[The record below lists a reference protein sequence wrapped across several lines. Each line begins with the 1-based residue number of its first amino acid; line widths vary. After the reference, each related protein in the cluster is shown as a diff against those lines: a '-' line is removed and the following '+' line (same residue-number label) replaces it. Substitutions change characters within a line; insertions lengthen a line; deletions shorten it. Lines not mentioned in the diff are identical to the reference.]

1 MADSDEVIR
10 ALYHAL
16 SNEIVRSTIRTQLQS
31 IPRPLLIKL
40 LGVSAKRFRHFM
52 EGGEPSAKLWDA
64 VEAFEEGMQ
73 EPVELDLEA
82 VALNLI
88 VERLPNWN
96 RPRVR
101 KALADAIRPILQAEG
116 REVATL

>member
-1 MADSDEVIR
+1 MADSDEVMR

-16 SNEIVRSTIRTQLQS
+16 SNEIVRSTIRTQLRS
-31 IPRPLLIKL
+31 LPRPMLLKL
-40 LGVSAKRFRHFM
+40 LGVSSKEFRHFM
-52 EGGEPSAKLWDA
+52 GGGDPCQKLWDA
-64 VEAFEEGMQ
+64 VAAFEEGMK